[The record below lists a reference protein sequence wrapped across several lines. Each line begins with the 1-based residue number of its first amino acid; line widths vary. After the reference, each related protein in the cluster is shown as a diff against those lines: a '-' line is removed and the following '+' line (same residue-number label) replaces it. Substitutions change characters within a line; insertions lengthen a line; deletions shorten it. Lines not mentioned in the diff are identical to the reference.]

1 MKSPL
6 FPSPEMGLC
15 VVCHIGEV
23 AELMASRF
31 ENTARGIVVDVN
43 DSTGEW
49 LRVAASM
56 GLFDDRQGEGEAPTL

>member
-1 MKSPL
+1 MDML
-6 FPSPEMGLC
+6 ACGPSLAER
-15 VVCHIGEV
+15 VCCAHRCV